1 MVDTFQGSGSRMVLF
16 VLALPGLAEGE
27 LDNNSFLSKSS
38 VLVVRGDSDSSS
50 KLWKIE

>member
-16 VLALPGLAEGE
+16 VLALPGLAEGG

-38 VLVVRGDSDSSS
+38 VPVVLG
-50 KLWKIE
+50 E

>member
-16 VLALPGLAEGE
+16 VLALPGLAEGG

-38 VLVVRGDSDSSS
+38 VLVVLG
-50 KLWKIE
+50 E

>member
-38 VLVVRGDSDSSS
+38 VLVVLG
-50 KLWKIE
+50 E